1 MASSE
6 KKTISRNLGGF
17 NLGFNQE
24 NLEKITRKWAFC
36 AAGSVLNI
44 SRPLAQNGL
53 KYQMAKPR
61 EHFDTKINKIRR
73 SQPELLSREIV

>member
-1 MASSE
+1 M
-6 KKTISRNLGGF
+6 GF
-17 NLGFNQE
+17 NL
-24 NLEKITRKWAFC
+24 EKTTRKRAFC
-36 AAGSVLNI
+36 VAGSVLNMR
-44 SRPLAQNGL
+44 RPLAKNVL